1 MTERASPSASSAVT
15 DIDVLI
21 IGAGFSGL
29 CMGIKLLEA
38 GMNSFLII
46 EKSADIGGTMRAFK
60 KQFGMKRKESGT
72 PQPAMECTFAPAY
85 WSQEWAPYTCLI
97 FRSSRAS

>member
-1 MTERASPSASSAVT
+1 MTEPAANSTNSGVANV
-15 DIDVLI
+15 DVLI

-46 EKSADIGGTMRAFK
+46 EKSTDIGGTRWDNRYPGCA
-60 KQFGMKRKESGT
+60 
-72 PQPAMECTFAPAY
+72 
-85 WSQEWAPYTCLI
+85 
-97 FRSSRAS
+97 